1 MKKNVHCKIF
11 PPSSVLE
18 AKSARKAKQN
28 QKQYPAFIKAFLRT
42 NRNIW
47 HSKPNKDFW
56 RLGSFYWG
64 LLLQMDNERK
74 GIRKDFSSNRRKYHI
89 VVFLTFGKNSE
100 NGFHEEKKFLISRR
114 SWATKKHPRST
125 VIYIYPL
132 YKHTQTHTSLLYLL
146 NTHIKLV
153 NILFWTIQSRS
164 SRKTG
169 PHP

>member
-89 VVFLTFGKNSE
+89 AVFLTFGKRM
-100 NGFHEEKKFLISRR
+100 GFMRKKSFWFPEDPEPQKSIQEVQLY
-114 SWATKKHPRST
+114 
-125 VIYIYPL
+125 IYIHCTNTH
-132 YKHTQTHTSLLYLL
+132 KHTQVCY
-146 NTHIKLV
+146 IC
-153 NILFWTIQSRS
+153 
-164 SRKTG
+164 
-169 PHP
+169 